1 MEVAVAVGRDGFEVS
16 STTSFAA
23 ERLRQVDLLA
33 DAVEGYLAGP
43 ALARATGIEQLG

>member
-1 MEVAVAVGRDGFEVS
+1 MEVVGAIGRGGLEVS

-33 DAVEGYLAGP
+33 DAVGEYLVGP
-43 ALARATGIEQLG
+43 VLTQTTDIEQLG